1 MSLSTKR
8 DSPTVELQAHVL
20 KPEMPTSYPHLNQP
34 DILQLSDLIVQSFV
48 PRAERDMVLQKSD
61 HSEPR
66 ICGSWV
72 EVLSHLPGLRFPDS
86 VLSTAVTA
94 LATSILSRLEVGNFN
109 CSDSYQA
116 ALSLLRQRLGANR
129 LGDDIELLSTVMCL
143 TMVEVLVS
151 RHPNYTVRY

>member
-1 MSLSTKR
+1 M
-8 DSPTVELQAHVL
+8 QAYVL
-20 KPEMPTSYPHLNQP
+20 KPEIPISYPHLNQP
-34 DILQLSDLIVQSFV
+34 DILQLSDLIVKGFV

-72 EVLSHLPGLRFPDS
+72 EVLSHLPSLRFPDS

-109 CSDSYQA
+109 CSGSYQA
-116 ALSLLRQRLGANR
+116 AVSLIRQRLDANR
-129 LGDDIELLSTVMCL
+129 PGNDIELLSAVMCL

-151 RHPNYTVRY
+151 WRPNYTVRY